1 MPPHRPQ
8 QGEEAVCFLPPGSAS
23 LGNAHRSPPGVLLRE
38 ALGRHKL
45 TAQCGLL
52 SRRMGFLCF
61 GPRLRLDAAR
71 HSGSA
76 GSVGSHRPPWVEVLG
91 SWLCTAQMPKPWAC
105 EVRERPSCHA
115 QSAGPEPLVYTAPW
129 PPRSEILS
137 TGEAQALVGKGDLG
151 GGGTLTFPPTSS
163 RVLGHWAR
171 SAADRTQEQ
180 GPGLPPRPSHGP
192 MCGFHGATEPGWPER
207 KEGWEGKGRSLWLG
221 WAVQIDPEGSHGPAL
236 PIQSGHCP
244 AWGLGPV
251 LGQLSVERWLLG
263 GRAGGLGGNV
273 T

>member
-23 LGNAHRSPPGVLLRE
+23 LGNAHRSPPGVLRE

-115 QSAGPEPLVYTAPW
+115 QSAGPEPLVYTVPW

-151 GGGTLTFPPTSS
+151 GGGTLTFPPPPPGSWDTGRGLLQTEHKS
-163 RVLGHWAR
+163 RAQVCH
-171 SAADRTQEQ
+171 
-180 GPGLPPRPSHGP
+180 
-192 MCGFHGATEPGWPER
+192 
-207 KEGWEGKGRSLWLG
+207 
-221 WAVQIDPEGSHGPAL
+221 PAL
-236 PIQSGHCP
+236 LTVPCVVSMAPQNLAGQSGKR
-244 AWGLGPV
+244 A
-251 LGQLSVERWLLG
+251 
-263 GRAGGLGGNV
+263 GRARDGHCGWGGLYR
-273 T
+273 